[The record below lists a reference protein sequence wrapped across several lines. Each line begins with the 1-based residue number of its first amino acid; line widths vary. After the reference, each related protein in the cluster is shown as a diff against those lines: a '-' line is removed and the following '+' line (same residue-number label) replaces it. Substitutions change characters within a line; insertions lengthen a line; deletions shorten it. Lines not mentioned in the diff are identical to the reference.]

1 VIVGVGVDIVEV
13 NRIAVSLERF
23 GSRFLKK
30 ILVDAEQRPELSGR
44 RLAAYVAKQ
53 FAAKEA
59 VSKALGTGMGAGVSF
74 AVIGILRNRHGMPYV
89 ELKGRA
95 SDHAMRI
102 GADRIQ
108 VSLSDER
115 EYALAYAI
123 ASSDE

>member
-1 VIVGVGVDIVEV
+1 MIVGVGVDIVEV
-13 NRIAVSLERF
+13 NRIAASLERF
-23 GSRFLKK
+23 GSRFLDK
-30 ILVDAEQRPELSGR
+30 ILVDAEQRPELSDR

-59 VSKALGTGMGAGVSF
+59 VSKALGTGMGAGVNF
-74 AVIGILRNRHGMPYV
+74 AVICILRNRHGMPYV

>member
-1 VIVGVGVDIVEV
+1 MIVGVGVDIVEV
-13 NRIAVSLERF
+13 NRIAASLERF
-23 GSRFLKK
+23 GSRFLDK
-30 ILVDAEQRPELSGR
+30 ILVDAEQRPELSDR

-59 VSKALGTGMGAGVSF
+59 VSKALGTGMGAGVNF
-74 AVIGILRNRHGMPYV
+74 AVICILRNRHSMPYV